1 MKQFWTLLCLTLT
14 LGFSAAAQTKTED
27 TPAYIKNPTL
37 PAFNILSADSSQV
50 FNTYNIKA
58 GRPTVFIYFSPE
70 CDHCQHSLKELR
82 EKADSLKDATVYLTS
97 FVPLP
102 EMNKFIVD
110 YKLNELKNWRFGK
123 DYQYFFPMYFG
134 AKSVPFMAV
143 YDKNKKLVAGRD
155 GGFKATELFRLV
167 HQKSAY

>member
-1 MKQFWTLLCLTLT
+1 MKQFLTLLSFMLLF
-14 LGFSAAAQTKTED
+14 GFSAMAQTNNAD
-27 TPAYIKNPTL
+27 VAAYIKNPKL
-37 PAFNILSADSSQV
+37 PAFNILSADSTQV
-50 FNTYNIKA
+50 FNTYNIQA

-70 CDHCQHSLKELR
+70 CDHCQHALKELR
-82 EKADSLKDATVYLTS
+82 EKSDSLKDATVYLTS

-134 AKSVPFMAV
+134 AKSVPFMVV
-143 YDKNKKLVAGRD
+143 YDKNKKLVAGND

-167 HQKSAY
+167 KEKSKY